1 MGWQEGSRERGYVYT
16 SGWFTL
22 LYGRNTT
29 TQRCKAIVLQ
39 LKISYFCW
47 MRKDKESILIPNV
60 QIRKC
65 KCKSVCFLSLSH
77 PSSVYLLFLEGI
89 FLGPYHQ
96 YLVTQIRGLWL
107 GSLEPRFSPSSFY
120 HPFPYAFGARVMSF
134 SPRQSVCW
142 IITDKLL
149 YVLGSPWCSSTAY
162 TNTVLISSNHQRNKK
177 DTKCRRSWEL
187 PHSDRRVLV
196 QGFCLFLLFCNYE
209 VT

>member
-1 MGWQEGSRERGYVYT
+1 MYKLGNVNVNL
-16 SGWFTL
+16 FAFCLFPIPL
-22 LYGRNTT
+22 L
-29 TQRCKAIVLQ
+29 C
-39 LKISYFCW
+39 IS
-47 MRKDKESILIPNV
+47 
-60 QIRKC
+60 
-65 KCKSVCFLSLSH
+65 CFLRAYSWVLN
-77 PSSVYLLFLEGI
+77 
-89 FLGPYHQ
+89 HQ
-96 YLVTQIRGLWL
+96 YLVTQTRGLWL

-196 QGFCLFLLFCNYE
+196 QVFCLFLLFCDYE